1 MTLELRVKGTAFAI
15 LAMFYAHVQICRLH
29 LVGEAEKRGGLRE
42 QALIRREELSCT
54 REGERWKRS
63 PSRKEEP
70 GMVVRRQSSPR
81 RESSP
86 RKEDPVGRRENSSR
100 HNSLVSRTS
109 QVLSQ
114 KISLLCFSYF

>member
-1 MTLELRVKGTAFAI
+1 MH
-15 LAMFYAHVQICRLH
+15 MH

-70 GMVVRRQSSPR
+70 GMVVRRKSSPRREGTGR

-114 KISLLCFSYF
+114 KISCVFHIFSCSGSFIPWSVNQSVSQ